1 MSVEHSHSADAA
13 DNLVGGS
20 IRRMLWFVI
29 GLLAVITA
37 AALIILW
44 PTEPVP
50 TTPLGERTAGTVTA
64 VTDCK
69 PVAEDCVT
77 LKIEVGEGPYAG
89 DTVSTDAF
97 QTANSPEI
105 GVGTEVWLVES
116 TAEPGEFALSDIDRQ
131 SSLLWLAGLFALAV
145 VLFARWKG
153 VSALAGLVSS
163 MTLLIWFI
171 LPAILLGKD
180 PVVVAAV
187 GTAAIAIVAMFL
199 AHGPHVGTVVAI
211 VGTVIALLLTLTL
224 AWLFTGFVSLSGMGD
239 EGSYFLDLQGMEF
252 DLRGL
257 FLAGVVIG
265 ALGVLDDVTITQA
278 AAVAEVKRA
287 DPSAGWRQL
296 FGAGMRVGR
305 DHVAATVNT
314 LVLAYVGA
322 ALPTFI
328 LLTMSD
334 LGLLQSINNEVI
346 AQEIVRALIGGLGI
360 IAAVPITTAL
370 MAAILTDHQ
379 HGHDEASTTEADEDS
394 AFWSS
399 DK

>member
-105 GVGTEVWLVES
+105 GVGAKVWLVES
-116 TAEPGEFALSDIDRQ
+116 TSEPGEFALSDIDRQ

-224 AWLFTGFVSLSGMGD
+224 AWVFTGFVSLSGMGD

-379 HGHDEASTTEADEDS
+379 HDESAAVDEDS
-394 AFWSS
+394 AFWGS

>member
-13 DNLVGGS
+13 DTLVGGS
-20 IRRMLWFVI
+20 IRRSLWLLI
-29 GLLAVITA
+29 GLLTVIIA
-37 AALIILW
+37 AALVILW
-44 PTEPVP
+44 PSEPVP
-50 TTPLGERTAGTVTA
+50 TTPLGERTAGTVTG
-64 VTDCK
+64 VSECK

-77 LKIEVGEGPYAG
+77 LTITVDEGPSEG
-89 DTVSTDAF
+89 DTVTTDAF
-97 QTANSPEI
+97 QTTNTPQIEA
-105 GVGTEVWLVES
+105 GTEVWLVES
-116 TAEPGEFALSDIDRQ
+116 TTKPGEFALSDINRQ
-131 SSLLWLAGLFALAV
+131 SPLLWLAGLFALAV
-145 VLFARWKG
+145 VIFARWKG
-153 VSALAGLVSS
+153 VAALAGLVSS
-163 MTLLIWFI
+163 MALLIWFI
-171 LPAILLGKD
+171 LPSILLGKD
-180 PVVVAAV
+180 PVVIAAV
-187 GTAAIAIVAMFL
+187 GTIAIAIVAMFL
-199 AHGPHVGTVVAI
+199 AHGPHVGTVVALI
-211 VGTVIALLLTLTL
+211 GTVSALLLILTL
-224 AWLFTGFVSLSGMGD
+224 SWLFTGFVSLSGMGD
-239 EGSYFLDLQGMEF
+239 EGSYFLDLQGMNF

-287 DPSAGWRQL
+287 DPTARWRKL
-296 FGAGMRVGR
+296 FAAGMRVGR

-370 MAAILTDHQ
+370 MVTILTDSRHD
-379 HGHDEASTTEADEDS
+379 DEASADDSDEES
-394 AFWSS
+394 AFWGS

>member
-13 DNLVGGS
+13 DTLVGSS
-20 IRRMLWFVI
+20 IRRSLWFII

-44 PTEPVP
+44 PSEPVP
-50 TTPLGERTAGTVTA
+50 TTPLGERTPGTVTE
-64 VTDCK
+64 VSDCK

-77 LKIEVGEGPYAG
+77 LTIEVAEGLFAGE
-89 DTVSTDAF
+89 TVKTDAF
-97 QTANSPEI
+97 QTQNSPEI
-105 GVGTEVWLVES
+105 TVGTQVWLVES
-116 TAEPGEFALSDIDRQ
+116 NTEPGEFALSDIDRQ
-131 SSLLWLAGLFALAV
+131 SSLLWLAGLFAVAV

-163 MTLLIWFI
+163 MALLIWFI
-171 LPAILLGKD
+171 LPSILLGKD

-211 VGTVIALLLTLTL
+211 VGTVLALFLTLAL

-287 DPSAGWRQL
+287 DPSARWPQL

-379 HGHDEASTTEADEDS
+379 HVDEDS
-394 AFWSS
+394 ATEADQDSAFWGS

>member
-13 DNLVGGS
+13 DSLVGSG
-20 IRRMLWFVI
+20 IRRTLWFVI
-29 GLLAVITA
+29 GLLSVITA

-44 PTEPVP
+44 PSEPIP
-50 TTPLGERTAGTVTA
+50 TTPLGERTAGTVTEIS
-64 VTDCK
+64 DCK

-77 LKIEVGEGPYAG
+77 LTIEVMEGPSEG
-89 DTVSTDAF
+89 EIVSTDAF
-97 QTANSPEI
+97 QTVNTPKI
-105 GVGTEVWLVES
+105 DVGTDVWLVES
-116 TAEPGEFALSDIDRQ
+116 STEAGEFALSDIDRQ
-131 SSLLWLAGLFALAV
+131 SSLLWLAALFAVAV

-163 MTLLIWFI
+163 MALLIWFI

-187 GTAAIAIVAMFL
+187 GTMAIAIVAMFL
-199 AHGPHVGTVVAI
+199 AHGPHVGTAVAI
-211 VGTVIALLLTLTL
+211 SGTVIALLLTLTL

-287 DPSAGWRQL
+287 DPSARWPQL

-370 MAAILTDHQ
+370 MAAILTDHE
-379 HGHDEASTTEADEDS
+379 HSPDEASTTEADGDS
-394 AFWSS
+394 AFWGS

>member
-13 DNLVGGS
+13 DTLVGGS
-20 IRRMLWFVI
+20 IRRSLWFII

-44 PTEPVP
+44 PSEPVP
-50 TTPLGERTAGTVTA
+50 TTPLGERTPGTVTE
-64 VTDCK
+64 VSDCK

-77 LKIEVGEGPYAG
+77 LTIEVAEGLFAGE
-89 DTVSTDAF
+89 TVKTDAF
-97 QTANSPEI
+97 QTQNSPEI
-105 GVGTEVWLVES
+105 TVGTQVWLVES
-116 TAEPGEFALSDIDRQ
+116 NTEPGEFALSDIDRQ
-131 SSLLWLAGLFALAV
+131 SSLLWLAGLFAVAV

-163 MTLLIWFI
+163 MALLIWFI
-171 LPAILLGKD
+171 LPSILLGKD

-211 VGTVIALLLTLTL
+211 VGTVLALFLTLAL

-287 DPSAGWRQL
+287 DPSARWPQL

-379 HGHDEASTTEADEDS
+379 HVDEDS
-394 AFWSS
+394 ATEADQDSAFWGS

>member
-13 DNLVGGS
+13 DTLVGGS
-20 IRRMLWFVI
+20 IRRSLWFII

-44 PTEPVP
+44 PSEPVP
-50 TTPLGERTAGTVTA
+50 TTPLGERTPGTVTE
-64 VTDCK
+64 VSDCK

-77 LKIEVGEGPYAG
+77 LTIEVAEGLFAGEN
-89 DTVSTDAF
+89 VKTDAF
-97 QTANSPEI
+97 QTRNSPEI
-105 GVGTEVWLVES
+105 AVGTQVWLVES
-116 TAEPGEFALSDIDRQ
+116 NTEPGEFALSDIDRQ
-131 SSLLWLAGLFALAV
+131 SSLLWLAGLFAVAV

-163 MTLLIWFI
+163 MALLIWFI
-171 LPAILLGKD
+171 LPSILLGKD
-180 PVVVAAV
+180 PVVIAAV

-211 VGTVIALLLTLTL
+211 VGTVLALFLTLAL

-287 DPSAGWRQL
+287 DPSARWPQL

-379 HGHDEASTTEADEDS
+379 HVDEASTAEADEES
-394 AFWSS
+394 AFWGS